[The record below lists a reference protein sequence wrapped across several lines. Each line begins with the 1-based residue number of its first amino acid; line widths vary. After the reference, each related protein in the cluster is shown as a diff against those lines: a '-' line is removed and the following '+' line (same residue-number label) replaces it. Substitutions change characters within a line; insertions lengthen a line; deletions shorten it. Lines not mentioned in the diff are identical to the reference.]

1 MIRSG
6 IMTSRMD
13 KYQNSSNQSI
23 KVTQSRSQKNAR
35 LYQELYTNKV
45 LTEFTE
51 IENTNAIDLSNSSIP
66 DFTNRREKFQR
77 NKQLFSENME
87 ENTGFSKKYKST
99 ISTTQEYAAEKNYN
113 INDILDS
120 ARKNREFDEE
130 TDKKRH
136 MKMLEYNILSD
147 LNQEKLK
154 EYQERKKQLSRDE
167 EENLEELIH
176 TITSNS
182 LRKKIDDELLSDLLP
197 TEESETV
204 ISKELL
210 EEINSENLNQTEK
223 IDNNREEDTQNQ
235 KIDNSFYT
243 KSMDLSEMDLDFS
256 EEDESFLEDTKMS
269 ITKKIIISLFIL
281 LIIGI
286 ISYVVYHFI

>member
-1 MIRSG
+1 
-6 IMTSRMD
+6 MTSRMD

>member
-1 MIRSG
+1 M
-6 IMTSRMD
+6 
-13 KYQNSSNQSI
+13 
-23 KVTQSRSQKNAR
+23 
-35 LYQELYTNKV
+35 
-45 LTEFTE
+45 
-51 IENTNAIDLSNSSIP
+51 SNSSIP

>member
-1 MIRSG
+1 
-6 IMTSRMD
+6 MTSRMD
-13 KYQNSSNQSI
+13 KYQDSTTQPV
-23 KVTQSRSQKNAR
+23 KVTQSRSQKNAG
-35 LYQELYTNKV
+35 LYQELYTSKV

-51 IENTNAIDLSNSSIP
+51 IENNNAIDLSASSMSN
-66 DFTNRREKFQR
+66 FTNRREQFQR
-77 NKQLFSENME
+77 NKQLFSENKD
-87 ENTGFSKKYKST
+87 FSHKYDNKVST
-99 ISTTQEYAAEKNYN
+99 IQEDITEKNYD
-113 INDILDS
+113 INDILDT
-120 ARKNREFDEE
+120 ARKNRQCDEE

-136 MKMLEYNILSD
+136 MKTIEYSILSD
-147 LNQEKLK
+147 LNHEKLK
-154 EYQERKKQLSRDE
+154 EYQERKKKLSRDE

-210 EEINSENLNQTEK
+210 EEVNFEVLNQAEK
-223 IDNNREEDTQNQ
+223 VKDNREEDTQEQ

-243 KSMDLSEMDLDFS
+243 KSMDLSEMDLELN

-269 ITKKIIISLFIL
+269 TTKKIIISLFVIF
-281 LIIGI
+281 IIGI